1 MKCLC
6 LLILLLDGD
15 ERRNNQRHLPC
26 ILRLIYLL
34 LLVSSFLCSQTY
46 IRQTWWC
53 WSVQPASSHCLPKII
68 TESQKYKSE
77 LNRGPS
83 AKTFWVKCN
92 GSKNSEYVVMWNIC
106 KLCLQLF
113 VHQLYLCS
121 ICTWL
126 KRFVCQ
132 HCICGMLNSP
142 NQIYLTLGLVLLS
155 VSSCTSGVTAG
166 ASAIIDFRMKP
177 VPIHSKTLLP
187 WLSQNKAS
195 FWGLRSWW
203 GRPLWDFRNSSHAS
217 TKSSCDLLADIW
229 KQTLACWGMELKTQR
244 SIQLYL

>member
-53 WSVQPASSHCLPKII
+53 WSVQPASSHCLPKIM
-68 TESQKYKSE
+68 TESQKYNSFIWTEAPVLKLFGS
-77 LNRGPS
+77 S
-83 AKTFWVKCN
+83 AMGRRIQN
-92 GSKNSEYVVMWNIC
+92 MLWNIC

-126 KRFVCQ
+126 KRLVCQ

-155 VSSCTSGVTAG
+155 GQSRHTHL
-166 ASAIIDFRMKP
+166 D
-177 VPIHSKTLLP
+177 
-187 WLSQNKAS
+187 
-195 FWGLRSWW
+195 
-203 GRPLWDFRNSSHAS
+203 
-217 TKSSCDLLADIW
+217 
-229 KQTLACWGMELKTQR
+229 
-244 SIQLYL
+244 